1 MMTGPAFR
9 RNTVPSATSPWTD
22 TSLTSGF
29 QLGQPLRSAMRSHSA
44 SGEAVISIC
53 PPRTTGGFR
62 FAFTTF
68 SKLRSRPTH
77 HWRRA
82 FPRRTASTTRSAN
95 RGLSGARLTRN
106 R

>member
-1 MMTGPAFR
+1 
-9 RNTVPSATSPWTD
+9 
-22 TSLTSGF
+22 
-29 QLGQPLRSAMRSHSA
+29 MRSHSA

-53 PPRTTGGFR
+53 PAENTGGFR

-68 SKLRSRPTH
+68 SQLRSRPTH

-82 FPRRTASTTRSAN
+82 LPRRTASTTRSAN
-95 RGLSGARLTRN
+95 CGLSGARLTRN